1 MAPLPTPGPLRH
13 AGCPRTP
20 LTARLTMRAAIALGS
35 NLGDRLALLKTA
47 ARRIRTLHDGNG
59 PFLSS
64 PVYETAPVD
73 CPEGSPPFLNAVVEL
88 SSSLP
93 PFDLLNLTRTWERE
107 LGRRQDAPRNSP
119 RPIDLDLLFVGTH
132 QISHTSLTLPHP
144 RISERLFVL
153 QPLTDIC
160 PDHVLPGMSQPIHK
174 ICDVCKSQNKS
185 ETIMYSIFSL

>member
-1 MAPLPTPGPLRH
+1 MAPLPAPGPLRH

-20 LTARLTMRAAIALGS
+20 LTGRLTMRAAIALGS

-73 CPEGSPPFLNAVVEL
+73 CPEGSPSFLNAVVEL

-93 PFDLLNLTRTWERE
+93 PFDLLALTRTWEME
-107 LGRRQDAPRNSP
+107 LGRRHDTPKNSP

-132 QISHTSLTLPHP
+132 QISHKALTLPHP
-144 RISERLFVL
+144 RILERLFVL
-153 QPLTDIC
+153 QPLADIC
-160 PDHVLPGMSQPIHK
+160 PSRILPGMLEPVHD
-174 ICDVCKSQNKS
+174 ICDMRRLQSS
-185 ETIMYSIFSL
+185 RAISIYSKCLL